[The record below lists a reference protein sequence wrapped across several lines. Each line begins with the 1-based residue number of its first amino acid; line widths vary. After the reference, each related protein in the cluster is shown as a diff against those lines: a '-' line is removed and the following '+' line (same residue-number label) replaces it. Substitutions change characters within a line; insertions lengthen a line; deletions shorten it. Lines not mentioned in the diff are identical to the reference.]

1 VRFGDGDDLVQRD
14 RGQKY
19 ESSDA
24 QEVNFLPV
32 GRHFFDVHDE
42 KLLLI
47 IRENY
52 NYHPRCSHL
61 TTTLY

>member
-1 VRFGDGDDLVQRD
+1 VQRD